1 MMRNIFCLIF
11 CFLSTSVW
19 AQDVEFLR
27 VTCIPETRY
36 LEVEYKAVPSDAV
49 FIGTGFNEK
58 EGKQRF
64 DAWEKRGYFD
74 PGKFRYECKLPDS
87 TYLITSSRAP
97 YSEQGMC
104 GAQPRI
110 TLNLSRN
117 GEKWLDNVVF
127 GSDCFGGPSIMRISI
142 RDGQEG
148 WDTRNADLCIAPSG
162 DSQEFCE
169 YLSETYSG
177 ISTVMPLTQDELERY
192 VEANRTSPG
201 EKQHVEAKVWSKKL
215 SLTKFK
221 QEVCRFPNLEL
232 PPNTAIYAAGGYG
245 SECAPLGHPIDP
257 SGMMARRADVI
268 VNEPNRPVV
277 LMLGAHEPTVWNIE
291 WTPGARI
298 LAVLA
303 SGSYGDAVSGLPKST
318 PVLLGWNYSKN
329 KKVRACVPFYVES
342 PKRIDKIREINK
354 LSEDVFGR
362 AADYIVHFDKNCK
375 IHIGEPLSI
384 GGKTITSPDTP
395 PESFFN
401 PKAPLAG
408 KAGLI
413 DAVAKGLL
421 RKATKQDLKAWKKGE
436 SPGNSN
442 ASDESDNMELSTSY
456 PWTSYVVLKPF
467 VFPRGLY
474 GPDAAI
480 FYVPKGVP
488 LPEGERGHSTIYDL
502 NSMSC
507 IGPMCNR

>member
-1 MMRNIFCLIF
+1 MMRNIFCLMF
-11 CFLSTSVW
+11 CLLSASAW

-36 LEVEYKAVPSDAV
+36 LEVEYKAVPSEAV
-49 FIGTGFNEK
+49 FIGASGYEK
-58 EGKQRF
+58 ETKQRL

-87 TYLITSSRAP
+87 TYLITSSQP
-97 YSEQGMC
+97 PGGLGEC

-127 GSDCFGGPSIMRISI
+127 GSDCFGGPSVMRISI

-148 WDTRNADLCIAPSG
+148 WDTRNADLCIVPS
-162 DSQEFCE
+162 SNSEISCE
-169 YLSETYSG
+169 YLSETYLG

-192 VEANRTSPG
+192 VEANRSDPRETQPAGSR
-201 EKQHVEAKVWSKKL
+201 VWSRKVGL
-215 SLTKFK
+215 DKFK
-221 QEVCRFPNLEL
+221 QEICRFPNLQL

-245 SECAPLGHPIDP
+245 SECPALGYPIDP
-257 SGMMARRADVI
+257 SGMMARRANVI

-277 LMLGAHEPTVWNIE
+277 LLLGAHDPTVWNIE
-291 WTPGARI
+291 WTPGTRI

-303 SGSYGDAVSGLPKST
+303 SGSYGDAVSGIPKST

-329 KKVRACVPFYVES
+329 KKVRACVPFYVKS
-342 PKRIDKIREINK
+342 PTENMNVKEINK
-354 LSEDVFGR
+354 FSEDVFGR
-362 AADYIVHFDKNCK
+362 ATDYIVHFEESCK
-375 IHIGEPLSI
+375 IHIGKPLPI

-395 PESFFN
+395 PESFFD
-401 PKAPLAG
+401 PKAPLAR

-413 DAVAKGLL
+413 DAVTKGLL
-421 RKATKQDLKAWKKGE
+421 RKATKQDVEAWKKGKAP
-436 SPGNSN
+436 SNNN
-442 ASDESDNMELSTSY
+442 ASDKTEDWEPRTS

-488 LPEGERGHSTIYDL
+488 LPEGERGHSTIYDF